1 MDALEKISHV
11 LNKILMIIGA
21 VAVLFLM
28 SLATINVVLRIFGAP
43 YRGTYE
49 LVGYSGAIVIA
60 FALGYTQQQ
69 KDHIVVDIL
78 SQKFP
83 TKLNRILDGLNYFV
97 TMIFFAIVAWQVS
110 VWGMKVLRAGEVMET
125 LKAIYYPFIFA
136 VAIGFGVLSLAL
148 LVDFLKNLFGEEEG
162 A

>member
-11 LNKILMIIGA
+11 LDKILMVVGA

-60 FALGYTQQQ
+60 FALGYTQQK

-78 SQKFP
+78 SQHFP
-83 TKLNRILDGLNYFV
+83 TKLNRILDGINYFV

-110 VWGMKVLRAGEVMET
+110 VFGMRVVRAGEVMET

>member
-1 MDALEKISHV
+1 VGALEKISHV
-11 LNKILMIIGA
+11 LNKLLMIIGA

-28 SLATINVVLRIFGAP
+28 SLATANVVLRIFGAP

-60 FALGYTQQQ
+60 FALGYTQQR

-78 SQKFP
+78 SQSFP
-83 TKLNRILDGLNYFV
+83 KKLNRILDGLNYSV
-97 TMIFFAIVAWQVS
+97 TMTFFAIVAWQVS

-136 VAIGFGVLSLAL
+136 VAIGFAVLSLAL
-148 LVDFLKNLFGEEEG
+148 LVDFLKILFGEEQG